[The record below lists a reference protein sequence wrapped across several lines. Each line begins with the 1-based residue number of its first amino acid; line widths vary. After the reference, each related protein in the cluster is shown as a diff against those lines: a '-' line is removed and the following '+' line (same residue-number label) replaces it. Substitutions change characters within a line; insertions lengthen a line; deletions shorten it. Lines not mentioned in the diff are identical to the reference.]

1 MEEIAKRKGTDMM
14 KSKKRIGITARLVA
28 MSFIPALILGT
39 FLSVI
44 SKHCVETAMEEEV
57 LQQLKSVAGSC
68 LYEAERYSD
77 GLNEDNKE
85 SLQKYCDAIKEQT
98 SVHIT
103 IFSGDTRYATS
114 IRDENNN
121 PIVGT
126 KATEEVIR
134 TVISQGN
141 VYSTD
146 DVVINGEDFYG
157 YYIPITDHDS
167 NVVGMIFAG
176 QSVAY
181 VEEGVASKTTPLTL
195 TSTVMFLIIMVSSI
209 LLSRN
214 LGKVIAGSVKY
225 VTILSEGNLT
235 FDMDE
240 KVCRRTDELGDLNQ
254 SIRRLRTVLG
264 ELVNDIKQYSSSLD
278 MGSDDLNTMSENY
291 SQTARQI
298 AMTIDELGHS
308 VVNLS
313 KEVQGSSQETDA
325 IGADIDDI
333 TKNLAEL
340 NDAMDATRVT
350 SRTARETIVSL
361 SGANQNS
368 VNAVNNIVEQVNAT
382 NKAVS
387 DITGITATLNDIT
400 SQVNLLSLNA
410 SIEAARAGEAGR
422 GFAVVADEI
431 RKLADQSAAS
441 TGDIINIIENL
452 TVESERT
459 IGLANEVKEAILAE
473 HESLLK
479 TDESFEIIEKNIRTI
494 GDAIDSVSE
503 KTVRL
508 DSSKT
513 SVVDSMTNLSSIS
526 EENAASAEEA
536 TAGCQ
541 EMSANSSLLYEKSEE
556 IKDMAVKLSDKLT
569 YFQV

>member
-1 MEEIAKRKGTDMM
+1 MGEIANEKGTDAM

-28 MSFIPALILGT
+28 MSFVPALILGT
-39 FLSVI
+39 FLSI
-44 SKHCVETAMEEEV
+44 LSKHSIEAAMEEEV

-68 LYEAERYSD
+68 LYEAESYAE
-77 GLNEDNKE
+77 GLNEENRE
-85 SLQKYCDAIKEQT
+85 SLQKYCDAIKERT

-103 IFSGDTRYATS
+103 IFSGDTRYVTS
-114 IRDENNN
+114 IRDENGD

-126 KATEEVIR
+126 KASEEVIQA
-134 TVISQGN
+134 VLHQGS

-167 NVVGMIFAG
+167 AVVGMIFAG

-181 VEEGVASKTTPLTL
+181 VEKGVASKTTPLTSI
-195 TSTVMFLIIMVSSI
+195 STVMFLIIMVSSI

-225 VTILSEGNLT
+225 VTTLSEGNLN
-235 FDMDE
+235 FEMDE
-240 KVCRRTDELGDLNQ
+240 KVCRRTDELGELNQ
-254 SIRRLRTVLG
+254 CIRRLRTVLA

-278 MGSDDLNTMSENY
+278 LGSDDLNTMSENY

-313 KEVQGSSQETDA
+313 KEVQGSSQETDV

-340 NDAMDATRVT
+340 SEAMNAARVT
-350 SRTARETIVSL
+350 SSTARETIVTL
-361 SGANQNS
+361 SSANQTS

-387 DITGITATLNDIT
+387 DITGITSTLNDIT
-400 SQVNLLSLNA
+400 SQINLLSLNA

-431 RKLADQSAAS
+431 RKLADQSASS
-441 TGDIINIIENL
+441 TGDIIDIIENL

-459 IGLANEVKEAILAE
+459 IGLTNEVKEAILAE

-479 TDESFEIIEKNIRTI
+479 TDENFETIEKNIETI
-494 GDAIDSVSE
+494 GDALDSVSE

-513 SVVDSMTNLSSIS
+513 SVVDSMTNLSAIS

-556 IKDMAVKLSDKLT
+556 IKEMAVKLNDKLT